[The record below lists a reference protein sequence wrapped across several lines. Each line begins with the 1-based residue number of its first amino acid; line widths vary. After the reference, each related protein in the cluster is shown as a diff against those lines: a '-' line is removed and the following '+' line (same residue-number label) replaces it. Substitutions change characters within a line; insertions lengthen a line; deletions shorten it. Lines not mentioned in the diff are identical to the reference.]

1 MIKRYTFDEL
11 MTTNLIHTTDSWCR
25 DEDAQELEKA
35 VDALIEER
43 DAYHEENEKLR
54 GALHKISLWTKDRIV
69 ASRYVII
76 DEIKT
81 ICLSALSKDRE
92 EIRTICLSTL
102 SKDKEIFFDKVKDEY
117 ISCNIESC
125 FYFDEKHEQNCCYS
139 IPEKCCY
146 RKISKDKGEI

>member
-1 MIKRYTFDEL
+1 MKMIEARVK
-11 MTTNLIHTTDSWCR
+11 
-25 DEDAQELEKA
+25 ELEKA

-54 GALHKISLWTKDRIV
+54 EVVKKLAVWEDAYPEHMFSPINLDLVDDHCKKNGYRIDNISATILRE
-69 ASRYVII
+69 II
-76 DEIKT
+76 PQWSKLARE
-81 ICLSALSKDRE
+81 ALSKD
-92 EIRTICLSTL
+92 
-102 SKDKEIFFDKVKDEY
+102 KVIFFDKVKDEY